1 MCKIRR
7 EVVAQLLV
15 KATDEKLKNNKNK
28 FLYLNWIE
36 KIVRY
41 WNYIICVIF
50 KVYESK
56 CIFYE
61 TYVTSLMFNTF
72 IILKLSGGGGVWRS
86 NWKNKNF
93 WTAHLQ

>member
-15 KATDEKLKNNKNK
+15 KATYEKLKNNKNK

-50 KVYESK
+50 KV
-56 CIFYE
+56 
-61 TYVTSLMFNTF
+61 
-72 IILKLSGGGGVWRS
+72 
-86 NWKNKNF
+86 
-93 WTAHLQ
+93 